1 MALTNEFYR
10 TLHILEMNYGSIT
23 NVPDDNED
31 IIRLHKMTQVIDPTR
46 RTTALPSWRAAG
58 MQQKSNGPQGRKRE
72 EQAL

>member
-31 IIRLHKMTQVIDPTR
+31 VIRLIVN
-46 RTTALPSWRAAG
+46 AE
-58 MQQKSNGPQGRKRE
+58 QQLWNYLNKDIQDIRYLKRLDC
-72 EQAL
+72 QYL